1 LDSLFGIT
9 FSKLLTLLKEN
20 KFSISLN
27 KILFLFVLILVSI
40 RNSYFTRK
48 DKKLQKKYTFT
59 DVKEHVFIL
68 GHWRSGTTFL
78 HNLLIQDK
86 QFNYPKIFEV
96 IHPNAFLY
104 LKEKHIKNIEKQ
116 KVTNRPMDNVKN
128 DPMSA
133 GEEEFALAALTLKSP
148 IVGWVFPKRYEH
160 YEEYL
165 DFKNIE
171 QSELEKWKAVY
182 INYLKKVNGNSEK
195 RLILKSPTNTARIKI
210 LLEMF
215 PNAKFINIHRNPFDV
230 YRSTVK
236 LHNTAIKSSS
246 LQANFKYDIHK
257 RIITTYKRVYESYF
271 NQVNLIPKENFI
283 DISFEDLEKA
293 PVKTIGEIYSTLN
306 VSGFEI
312 MKPNLEK
319 YLDSIGEYKK
329 NKYAEIKDEYTKDIY
344 AEWGEYFKQW
354 NYI

>member
-1 LDSLFGIT
+1 MDSLFGIT
-9 FSKLLTLLKEN
+9 FSKLWELLKNN
-20 KFSISLN
+20 KFSISFD
-27 KILFLFVLILVSI
+27 KIPFLFVLLIVSI
-40 RNSYFTRK
+40 RNSYFAMK
-48 DKKLQKKYTFT
+48 DKKLQQHDNFISK
-59 DVKEHVFIL
+59 DPIFIL

-78 HNLLIQDK
+78 HNLLIQDT

-96 IHPNAFLY
+96 IHPFVFLY
-104 LKEKHIKNIEKQ
+104 LREKHIKNIEKQ

-148 IVGWVFPKRYEH
+148 VVGWVFPKRYAY

-165 DFKNIE
+165 DFKNIKKN
-171 QSELEKWKAVY
+171 ELEEWKNVY
-182 INYLKKVNGNSEK
+182 INYLKKVNGKSTK

-230 YRSTVK
+230 YKSTFK

-246 LQANFKYDIHK
+246 LQTNFKYDIHK

-283 DISFEDLEKA
+283 DVSFEDLENNPFK
-293 PVKTIGEIYSTLN
+293 VIENIYSSLN
-306 VSGFEI
+306 IPDFDK

-319 YLDSIGEYKK
+319 HLKSIGKYKKNNYTEIKEEYKK
-329 NKYAEIKDEYTKDIY
+329 DIY
-344 AEWGEYFKQW
+344 NQWGKCFSEW